1 MAAFFSI
8 SIGLFVAIFS
18 LVMIRREVMKASFFK
33 HVKLNDGDTDAIIN
47 QLRAIEI
54 TVDEMNQSF
63 YDIASDL
70 EGKFSMHEKEIEII
84 DQKINDINLLTK
96 DLSKMLNYQGKEI
109 ATFKKP
115 NNREVD
121 KKVEEKSIVKEE
133 PDIKNEIMRLKAL
146 GMDDQQIARQ
156 LNKGIRE
163 INMIMN
169 FIK

>member
-1 MAAFFSI
+1 MVTFFSI
-8 SIGLFVAIFS
+8 SIGLVIAIFS

-70 EGKFSMHEKEIEII
+70 EGKFSIHEKEIEII
-84 DQKINDINLLTK
+84 DQKINDINLLTN

-115 NNREVD
+115 NNKESG
-121 KKVEEKSIVKEE
+121 KKVEVKSIVKDES
-133 PDIKNEIMRLKAL
+133 DIKNEILRLKAL
-146 GMDDQQIARQ
+146 GMDDQQIARR

-163 INMIMN
+163 IKMIMN